1 MEFFIV
7 RSMKDFFNNLLPHQ
21 HPLRLFYHKSLAVAA
36 SILYGF
42 PANKMTVIAVTGT
55 KGKSTTCNII
65 HKILSEAGKKAGLMT
80 TVNFKIGDEED
91 TNLTNQSTLSPF
103 PLQRM
108 FKKMVDA
115 GCEIVVLEVTSHA
128 IMQSRVWGINI
139 DTAVYTNLSHEHLD
153 YHGDMENY
161 KNKRD
166 NF

>member
-1 MEFFIV
+1 
-7 RSMKDFFNNLLPHQ
+7 
-21 HPLRLFYHKSLAVAA
+21 
-36 SILYGF
+36 
-42 PANKMTVIAVTGT
+42 
-55 KGKSTTCNII
+55 
-65 HKILSEAGKKAGLMT
+65 MT